1 MRVHPKKEMRQSAS
15 SKARLT
21 YMSPTSQQKR
31 KENQQREIKNMRKKL
46 LRYSRTELPLDEEQ
60 SNEMEAITTAIKSNH
75 RDELEKL
82 FVEGKHF

>member
-1 MRVHPKKEMRQSAS
+1 MRVHPKKDVTKCS

-21 YMSPTSQQKR
+21 YMPPTSQQKR

-46 LRYSRTELPLDEEQ
+46 LRYERTELPLDDEQ
-60 SNEMEAITTAIKSNH
+60 SNEMEAITTAIESNH

-82 FVEGKHF
+82 FVEGRHF